1 VRITARERENAFT
14 YLLSF
19 DVDQKKEK
27 REGVKLAALLWLQKI
42 GQVEPGSCD
51 KIRKGGSSL
60 PYY

>member
-27 REGVKLAALLWLQKI
+27 REGVKLAALLWLKKL
-42 GQVEPGSCD
+42 GKWSLEVV
-51 KIRKGGSSL
+51 IR
-60 PYY
+60 